1 MKTRTEPTRRQQ
13 ADEEDEENYLVD
25 HSIVLYLVSHKVIFT
40 CMAHPPTPSIDPF
53 PYPKQTPQ
61 NQIGPDGSFLDFFT
75 QSMQPPD
82 IVGRIKRFLAQA
94 TRVTK

>member
-1 MKTRTEPTRRQQ
+1 M
-13 ADEEDEENYLVD
+13 D
-25 HSIVLYLVSHKVIFT
+25 HSIVLYLVSHV
-40 CMAHPPTPSIDPF
+40 CMVDHPRLTLSLIPSYRSIHFLTPNVP
-53 PYPKQTPQ
+53 P